1 MEQIRAL
8 EGPRWRARQTARILR
23 LRQQKSRFRLHLEGL
38 EQSPWRREYL
48 RFWQRA
54 CHRHLGARLE
64 WRQMLNR
71 RLVPA
76 ITEASAQDA
85 IRLP

>member
-23 LRQQKSRFRLHLEGL
+23 LRQQKSRFRLHQEGL
-38 EQSPWRREYL
+38 QQSPWRREYL

-54 CHRHLGARLE
+54 CQRHLRARRE
-64 WRQMLNR
+64 WRATLDR
-71 RLVPA
+71 RLRPCGGG
-76 ITEASAQDA
+76 D
-85 IRLP
+85 